1 MNTYDHNYQPTI
13 PSRWEGRF
21 DGTAYDLLRW
31 HQVIRL
37 VNLREKPIP
46 SLQKGQHGIAIVG
59 FFSDE
64 GVRRNKGREG
74 AEEGPFMIRKACA
87 NFPVHF
93 SEEVRFIDVGD
104 VTCYH
109 PRLEESQYTLGQ
121 IVGDLLLANY
131 FVIIIGGGHEVTLGH
146 YWGVKK
152 FLEQQTSKQWG
163 IYNLDTHLDL
173 RQVDERIGATSGT
186 SFYQIAQ
193 DRISNGLPFDY
204 CCLGVQEWSNTKR
217 LLDTAESWGVTIV
230 KGEHLLENLP
240 ATIQTIDHFA
250 QKNTYL
256 SLSIDL
262 DVFAAAF
269 APGVSATA
277 FQGIIPD
284 ANFQRLL
291 KHVYRYPNLISMDI
305 AELNPRFDQDARTA
319 KLAASCIY
327 QVVDIKTSGAKIT

>member
-1 MNTYDHNYQPTI
+1 MNAYDRNYQPTI
-13 PSRWEGRF
+13 PSRWEGRL

-31 HQVIRL
+31 HQVIQL

-46 SLQKGQHGIAIVG
+46 ALQQEQKGFALVG
-59 FFSDE
+59 FCSDE

-93 SEEVRFIDVGD
+93 SEKVRFIDVGD

-109 PRLEESQYTLGQ
+109 SHLEEAQHTLGE

-152 FLEQQTSKQWG
+152 FLTQQNSSRWG
-163 IYNLDTHLDL
+163 IYNLDAHLDL
-173 RQVDERIGATSGT
+173 RHFDEKIGATSGT
-186 SFYQIAQ
+186 SFFQIAQ
-193 DRISNGLPFDY
+193 DRRNDGLPFDY

-217 LLDTAESWGVTIV
+217 LFDTATTLGVTIV
-230 KGEHLLENLP
+230 RNEHLLENLS
-240 ATIQTIDHFA
+240 ATLQIVDQFA
-250 QKNTYL
+250 QRNDYL

-262 DVFAAAF
+262 DVFASAF

-284 ANFQRLL
+284 VHFQKLL
-291 KHVYRYPNLISMDI
+291 KRLYVFPHLLSMDI
-305 AELNPRFDQDARTA
+305 AELNPRFDQDNRTA
-319 KLAASCIY
+319 KLAASFIY
-327 QVVDIKTSGAKIT
+327 QVVDSKTADAKIT